1 MGVSEL
7 WSLLKAVGNVQ
18 HFLGSEGAHSTI
30 VQEVEA
36 KSVAVDLSAWIVQAI
51 CQPEL
56 AQAFGHPDHQALS
69 VSFNRVCPSR
79 KPTHIRQSSHL
90 IRYICQL
97 SFECCA
103 LGCKSPEVRL
113 CACGN
118 HRGKTTC

>member
-18 HFLGSEGAHSTI
+18 QILGSEGEHSTV

-36 KSVAVDLSAWIVQAI
+36 QAVAIDLSAWLVQAI

-69 VSFNRVCPSR
+69 VTFNRV
-79 KPTHIRQSSHL
+79 
-90 IRYICQL
+90 
-97 SFECCA
+97 
-103 LGCKSPEVRL
+103 G
-113 CACGN
+113 
-118 HRGKTTC
+118 